1 MTQLSELRLINDSNI
16 LYLKKINRSYKR
28 NEIIKNILNDET
40 CFFKMNKNDAY
51 IILQDI
57 GILDNQIDNIYQ
69 KLISSDEFY
78 NLYKCKKID
87 LNDEEILIKYPI
99 YNADE
104 LFKNKKITPD
114 NNYESIHR
122 DMELTPYKESFLTKM
137 LNRLKKLFG
146 R

>member
-1 MTQLSELRLINDSNI
+1 M
-16 LYLKKINRSYKR
+16 
-28 NEIIKNILNDET
+28 
-40 CFFKMNKNDAY
+40 
-51 IILQDI
+51 
-57 GILDNQIDNIYQ
+57 
-69 KLISSDEFY
+69 
-78 NLYKCKKID
+78 
-87 LNDEEILIKYPI
+87 NDEEILIKYPI

>member
-28 NEIIKNILNDET
+28 NEIVKNILDDEA

-57 GILDNQIDNIYQ
+57 GILSEQIDIIYQ

-78 NLYKCKKID
+78 RLFKSKKID
-87 LNDEEILIKYPI
+87 LNDKDILIQYPI
-99 YNADE
+99 YDTDD
-104 LFKNKKITPD
+104 LFKNKKVD
-114 NNYESIHR
+114 KYNDESIKNT
-122 DMELTPYKESFLTKM
+122 MELIPYKESFIKKV
-137 LNRLKKLFG
+137 LNKLKEIFKI
-146 R
+146 

>member
-51 IILQDI
+51 IILHDI

-99 YNADE
+99 YNANE
-104 LFKNKKITPD
+104 LFKNKTITPD

>member
-28 NEIIKNILNDET
+28 NEIVKNILDDEA

-57 GILDNQIDNIYQ
+57 GILSEQIDIIYQ

-78 NLYKCKKID
+78 RLFKLKKID
-87 LNDEEILIKYPI
+87 LNDKDILIKYPI
-99 YNADE
+99 YDTDD
-104 LFKNKKITPD
+104 LFENKKID
-114 NNYESIHR
+114 KYNDESIQNT
-122 DMELTPYKESFLTKM
+122 MELIPYKESFIKKV
-137 LNRLKKLFG
+137 LNKLKEVFKI
-146 R
+146 

>member
-51 IILQDI
+51 MILQDI

-99 YNADE
+99 YNSDD
-104 LFKNKKITPD
+104 LFKNKKSNTD
-114 NNYESIHR
+114 NNYESFHK
-122 DMELTPYKESFLTKM
+122 DMELTPYRESFLIRI

>member
-28 NEIIKNILNDET
+28 NEIVKNILDDEA

-57 GILDNQIDNIYQ
+57 GILSEQIDIIYQ

-78 NLYKCKKID
+78 RLFKSKKID
-87 LNDEEILIKYPI
+87 LNDKDILIKYPI
-99 YNADE
+99 YDTDD
-104 LFKNKKITPD
+104 LFKNKKVD
-114 NNYESIHR
+114 KYNDESI
-122 DMELTPYKESFLTKM
+122 
-137 LNRLKKLFG
+137 
-146 R
+146 